1 MITIAF
7 IWMIGFLVTLTMST
21 HKSRMQYKD
30 LLFSAFWFIG
40 AVWLIGGVVFF
51 VFSGEWLKGKKD
63 DK

>member
-21 HKSRMQYKD
+21 HKSRIQYKD
-30 LLFSAFWFIG
+30 LLFSALWFIG